1 MKRGLKV
8 LPLVFSVGVALPAAA
23 QEAPAPPVLGLA
35 PSTPQAG
42 PVPGGVAPAYHKAKK
57 DRNDWRFDFHGM
69 LMVPLRFSIGE
80 RQAVGPQQ
88 QKMTLHAPPVVPDSR
103 DSFNYTGTVPE
114 SYVGLQFTYGNPV
127 VTGNISVV
135 SRQPKM
141 GASFFDPPKN
151 PGIEDAY
158 LEFQLAELMRNARFS
173 LDIGAF
179 SQRYGTMGEWDEGRY
194 GTPLIARTNGIGE
207 AINAGFSF
215 GKLSLVVSQEIQG
228 QADRPW
234 NGITPDYS
242 NDFADWRTGAG
253 YVFGEHIGVGWD
265 GMGVLGLHHMT
276 AFTQDDR
283 ASQNG
288 QPDGRVT
295 ILGADL
301 RLTLSRFGHLYLG
314 AVSHQADY
322 ARSLGRIIEIL
333 NVDSGRGLIEQY
345 FGPASAATGSLFTL
359 GAQYDLS
366 VSRLL
371 YGPRFE
377 GEGPDIVVSLFGMQT
392 KVSSKDKGV
401 DPRDGHSLYDGVTK
415 RKIGLEASYS
425 LLSWLAVSTRMD
437 QVWPDINYTDT
448 AFAQV
453 SPRLLFRSGWNARD
467 QVALS
472 YTRFIYGSQTVVRG
486 GFPPHDDPTL
496 IPDKHLLALTAS
508 LWW

>member
-1 MKRGLKV
+1 MKPGLKV
-8 LPLVFSVGVALPAAA
+8 LPLVFSVSVALPAVA
-23 QEAPAPPVLGLA
+23 QEAPPAPVLGLA
-35 PSTPQAG
+35 PNAPQAG
-42 PVPGGVAPAYHKAKK
+42 PIPGGIAPAYHRSKK

-80 RQAVGPQQ
+80 RQEVGPQQ
-88 QKMTLHAPPVVPDSR
+88 QEMTLHAPPVVPDYR

-114 SYVGLQFTYGNPV
+114 SFVGLQFTYGNPI

-135 SRQPKM
+135 SRQPRT
-141 GASFFDPPKN
+141 GSSFFDPPKN

-158 LEFQLAELMRNARFS
+158 LEFQLAELMRNARFT

-179 SQRYGTMGEWDEGRY
+179 TLRYGSMGEWDEGRY
-194 GTPLIARTNGIGE
+194 ATPIIARTNGIGE
-207 AINAGFSF
+207 AISAGFQF
-215 GKLSLVVSQEIQG
+215 GKLSLVVNQEIQG

-234 NGITPDYS
+234 AGITSSYE
-242 NDFADWRTGAG
+242 NDWADWRTGAG
-253 YVFGEHIGVGWD
+253 FVFGEHVGVGWD

-283 ASQNG
+283 ASQNN
-288 QPDGRVT
+288 QPDGRLT

-301 RLTLSRFGHLYLG
+301 RLTLSRFGHFYFG

-322 ARSLGRIIEIL
+322 ARSLSRIVEVL
-333 NVDSGRGLIEQY
+333 NVDSGRGLMEQY
-345 FGPASAATGSLFTL
+345 FGPSSMATGSLFTL
-359 GAQYDLS
+359 AAQYDLS
-366 VSRLL
+366 ISRLL
-371 YGPRFE
+371 YGTRFQ

-392 KVSSKDKGV
+392 NVSSDDKTVNPANG
-401 DPRDGHSLYDGVTK
+401 RGRYDGVTK
-415 RKIGLEASYS
+415 RKVGVEASYS
-425 LLSWLAVSTRMD
+425 VLPWLAVSTRTD
-437 QVWPDINYTDT
+437 QVWPDVDHLDT

-467 QVALS
+467 QVALQ

-486 GFPPHDDPTL
+486 GFPAHDDPTL
-496 IPDKHLLALTAS
+496 VPDNHLLALTAS

>member
-8 LPLVFSVGVALPAAA
+8 LPLVFSVSVALPAVAE
-23 QEAPAPPVLGLA
+23 EAPPPVLGLSPGA
-35 PSTPQAG
+35 PQAG
-42 PVPGGVAPAYHKAKK
+42 PVPGGIAPAYHRAKK
-57 DRNDWRFDFHGM
+57 DREDWRFDFHGM
-69 LMVPLRFSIGE
+69 LMVPLRVSIGKRE
-80 RQAVGPQQ
+80 TVGAQQ
-88 QKMTLHAPPVVPDSR
+88 QEMTLHAPPVVPDYR

-135 SRQPKM
+135 SRQPRM
-141 GASFFDPPKN
+141 GSSYFDPPKN

-158 LEFQLAELMRNARFS
+158 LEFQLAKLMKNARFS

-179 SQRYGTMGEWDEGRY
+179 SQRYGNMGEWDEGRY
-194 GTPLIARTNGIGE
+194 GTPVIARTNGIGE

-215 GKLSLVVSQEIQG
+215 GKLSLLVNQEIQG

-234 NGITPDYS
+234 NGITADYS

-253 YVFGEHIGVGWD
+253 FVFGEHIGVGWD

-283 ASQNG
+283 ASQNN
-288 QPDGRVT
+288 QPDGRIT

-301 RLTLSRFGHLYLG
+301 NLTLSRFGHFYLG

-333 NVDSGRGLIEQY
+333 NVDSGRGLMEQY
-345 FGPASAATGSLFTL
+345 FGPASMATGSLFTL
-359 GAQYDLS
+359 AAQYDLS

-392 KVSSKDKGV
+392 KVSSDDKSV
-401 DPRDGHSLYDGVTK
+401 RADGSSLYDGVTK
-415 RKIGLEASYS
+415 RKLGLEASYS
-425 LLSWLAVSTRMD
+425 LLSWLAVSTRVD
-437 QVWPDINYTDT
+437 QVWPDVSYTDT

-467 QVALS
+467 QVALQ

-496 IPDKHLLALTAS
+496 VPDDQMLALTAS